1 MLDGDAVFYYEN
13 KSLKAEGKFN
23 KNDKV
28 GLWKY
33 YNQNGLIKTEEN
45 YVYKIKN
52 L

>member
-1 MLDGDAVFYYEN
+1 MFYYEN
-13 KSLKAEGKFN
+13 EIIEAEGKFN

-45 YVYKIKN
+45 CLQK
-52 L
+52 